1 MCLARRREAVFSPA
15 HSNLT
20 QCVTAIAPQ
29 RRRAKING
37 GFPAE
42 KERVSRRKPV
52 TAMKSNAPW
61 SVKGIERDARETAK
75 EAAKREGM
83 TVGEWLNQMIY
94 SAGDPES
101 SGGNVEGLKLRDVVT
116 AIDHL
121 HKRIADSATET
132 GGAVTDVS
140 RKMGDVVER
149 VQRLE
154 RTKPAGGERDRI
166 DALKALEKAVAQVAV
181 QFSNAQK
188 TTLERIDASETS
200 LQKLTRQIE
209 SLGGGAGDD
218 ASGVAFLKDAV
229 DGLQSRIA
237 RTEKLVSEAASGD
250 GDASTDNE
258 QTRNRL
264 RVLGDEIKRGG
275 DQIRTLESTIE
286 KLSQQI
292 EGAER
297 RSAEGVHKTAETL
310 SELREKF
317 FGEQFDAVNK
327 DDIAEI
333 VADQTRD
340 TIDRV
345 DRLQALFETMITRLD
360 AATGAE
366 PSMLDKSAAN
376 AVPTSHEEDE
386 TAIAASA
393 HGETTAESEEAPG
406 DDHSELADDL
416 TALEL
421 IDDAEPTAPESDSA
435 AETVSETSAEA
446 HDDND
451 DDDDFFSFAE
461 EIDASIDDT
470 ATSEREDGFSF
481 ELDGDEAQN
490 NADDSE
496 DVNPEGAAVLSEVQ
510 GVFSGDGAE
519 LQDDDT
525 QDEAPDAFAP
535 EPFAPGDFATDENT
549 DEQTL
554 SGDVGAEKESV
565 DSELDELL
573 AGLDDI
579 SEAPPPAPASTEP
592 SDPDEL
598 EAPADGVG
606 EELSK
611 EDLLKSIRRKAREDA
626 AARAASEDNPRPTR
640 RKLTPKQ
647 KAILAARARRKKQA
661 EQGGAKTE
669 DPETVEATKKALEAG
684 SHAIT
689 VDDDGVDDV
698 DGNERDA
705 GKFAAFRGKFP
716 FFGGAKKDDEDEES
730 DDPQPSDSAL
740 HDVDGQDVDGDREA
754 IETLKSTASA
764 RPITLA
770 LGVGI
775 FLAVGL
781 LFFAVKD
788 FIFSPPAGEGPIT
801 QSAEPP
807 AAAIAEPTLEAPTPP
822 AIEPKTLYRDAMTG
836 LNAAGNEAETSV
848 AIEKLEQAA
857 LLGHPP
863 AQLQLGELYKTGQ
876 GVDQDIAQ
884 ARTWFRR
891 AANGGNI
898 LAMHRIGVM
907 TARGEGGTAN
917 TPEAIGWFEQAA
929 NRGLVD
935 SQYNLGAIYH
945 PSGDGENLQ
954 GDLQDAGKA
963 YYWYALASLNG
974 DDQATPLAAGV
985 GATLGDSQRAELDEA
1000 IGAWAAVPAD
1010 VEANTL
1016 ETTG

>member
-1 MCLARRREAVFSPA
+1 
-15 HSNLT
+15 
-20 QCVTAIAPQ
+20 
-29 RRRAKING
+29 
-37 GFPAE
+37 
-42 KERVSRRKPV
+42 
-52 TAMKSNAPW
+52 MKSNAPW

-75 EAAKREGM
+75 DAAKREGM

-94 SAGDPES
+94 SAGDPEN

-154 RTKPAGGERDRI
+154 RTKPSGGERERVN
-166 DALKALEKAVAQVAV
+166 ALKALEKAVSQVAV

-188 TTLERIDASETS
+188 TTLERLDSSEKS
-200 LQKLTRQIE
+200 IEKLTSKFE
-209 SLGGGAGDD
+209 SVGVEGGDD

-229 DGLQSRIA
+229 DGLQTRIA
-237 RTEKLVSEAASGD
+237 RTEKLVGDAPAGD
-250 GDASTDNE
+250 GGDAEFNE
-258 QTRNRL
+258 QTSNRL

-275 DQIRTLESTIE
+275 DQIRTLETTIE

-292 EGAER
+292 EDAEK
-297 RSAEGVHKTAETL
+297 RSAESVHKTAETL

-327 DDIAEI
+327 DDIAEV
-333 VADQTRD
+333 VADQTKD
-340 TIDRV
+340 TVERV
-345 DRLQALFETMITRLD
+345 DRLQTSLETMITRLD
-360 AATGAE
+360 AAGGAE
-366 PSMLDKSAAN
+366 PSAQVAAPDSAPAIP
-376 AVPTSHEEDE
+376 AEDDAEHTDTATADSAHEEE
-386 TAIAASA
+386 Y
-393 HGETTAESEEAPG
+393 TTHG
-406 DDHSELADDL
+406 DDLIESATDLA
-416 TALEL
+416 ALEL
-421 IDDAEPTAPESDSA
+421 IGDEPAGASETATDAETETETTAGA
-435 AETVSETSAEA
+435 TAE
-446 HDDND
+446 DD

-461 EIDASIDDT
+461 EIDASIEDD

-481 ELDGDEAQN
+481 ELDGDDAEKSTDATDESS
-490 NADDSE
+490 A
-496 DVNPEGAAVLSEVQ
+496 EGAAVLSEVQ
-510 GVFSGDGAE
+510 GVFSGDASPAT
-519 LQDDDT
+519 DT
-525 QDEAPDAFAP
+525 QDETAEGGGALFS
-535 EPFAPGDFATDENT
+535 
-549 DEQTL
+549 DEQDSSDDDEIET
-554 SGDVGAEKESV
+554 GDAETNKDTV

-579 SEAPPPAPASTEP
+579 TEP
-592 SDPDEL
+592 
-598 EAPADGVG
+598 EAPAD
-606 EELSK
+606 ELSETSAADDAQLSAETSSDELSK

-626 AARAASEDNPRPTR
+626 AAREKTEEAARPTR

-647 KAILAARARRKKQA
+647 KAILAARARRKKLAQ
-661 EQGGAKTE
+661 EGDAKTE
-669 DPETVEATKKALEAG
+669 DPKKVEATKKALEAG
-684 SHAIT
+684 PHAIT
-689 VDDDGVDDV
+689 LDDDSIDDV
-698 DGNERDA
+698 DNVEDDG

-716 FFGGAKKDDEDEES
+716 FFGGGKKDDDES
-730 DDPQPSDSAL
+730 DDVHASDRAL
-740 HDVDGQDVDGDREA
+740 DDADGDREA

-764 RPITLA
+764 RPVTLA

-775 FLAVGL
+775 FLAVGV

-788 FIFSPPAGEGPIT
+788 FIFSPPAGESPAT
-801 QSAEPP
+801 QTAEPAE
-807 AAAIAEPTLEAPTPP
+807 AAAVEPTLEAPTPP

-836 LNAAGNEAETSV
+836 LNAAGNDAETSV

-876 GVDQDIAQ
+876 GVDQDIGQ

-917 TPEAIGWFEQAA
+917 TPEAINWFEQAA

-985 GATLGDSQRAELDEA
+985 GATLGDSQRAEIDEA
-1000 IGAWAAVPAD
+1000 IGAWSALPAD
-1010 VEANTL
+1010 VDANTL